1 MTWDRNKSTSEKLMV
16 DVLAESKQA
25 LTLDEIVS
33 EIISRNPSALT
44 GKTPRNSLYSVV
56 YRREKR
62 REERGLHAL
71 FKTTTR
77 GGAIYY
83 SLNPKGLE
91 SIGER
96 ILEK

>member
-1 MTWDRNKSTSEKLMV
+1 MSWNRKKSTTEQLMI
-16 DVLAESKQA
+16 DVLAKSKQA
-25 LTLDEIVS
+25 LTMDEIVS
-33 EIISRNPSALT
+33 EILSNNPSALT

-62 REERGLHAL
+62 RAERGLQAL

-77 GGAIYY
+77 GGATYY
-83 SLNPKGLE
+83 SLTPKGLE
-91 SIGER
+91 PIGER